1 MRHAQKPGSPAL
13 CSNLDRQRGLFGYA
27 PIAAQQP
34 NEYDRT
40 LARVLRLLPR
50 PPDTIVVVDAD
61 TSGRSL
67 HRSLQH
73 VEGFVI
79 HGERVVRLVRQG
91 ETLQRAMKGGGI
103 FDYALAIIVW
113 HEMAHIDGADE
124 AAARRADEQLWAEFV
139 RASASTASAVSN
151 I

>member
-1 MRHAQKPGSPAL
+1 MLRSPVRRRYVRILIVSA
-13 CSNLDRQRGLFGYA
+13 GLFGYA